1 MCHRQTSTPC
11 FVLAMPFFIK
21 NLKGVLYLS
30 NFFGKV
36 QKLGKALML
45 PVAVLPVA
53 SLLLRLGAPDVLNIP
68 FVMSAGSAIF
78 DNLAILFAIGVA
90 VGLAFD
96 NGGAAGLAGAVSFFT
111 LTAGAKA
118 INPDINMGVL
128 AGIIGGIIA
137 GNMYNKFHNYKL
149 PDWLGFFGGKRF
161 VPIVTSFFSIA
172 LALLFGFIWPPIQS
186 VIDAIGQWLI
196 SAGAA
201 GTFVFGTLNRL
212 LIPTGLHHILNNIV
226 WFVFGEYNGATGD
239 LGRFFAGDKTA
250 GMFMTGFYPV
260 MMFGLPAAALAMY
273 KTAKKENRAA
283 VGGLLFSVA
292 FPAFLT
298 GITEP
303 IEFMFMFLAP
313 ALYAIHALLTGA
325 ALAVT
330 YVLGIHHGFGF
341 SAGAIDYFLNMGLAT
356 KGWLIIP
363 VGLVFFV
370 IYYFL
375 FVILIQK
382 LNLATPGR
390 EDDTETESTAQ
401 LVGEHG
407 IAGLAKLYVERLGG
421 KDNIVEV
428 DACITRLRLTL
439 KDNSNV
445 KDEAMTSLGASGV
458 LRPNNRNLQVIIGTK
473 AELVA
478 EEMKKLIK

>member
-1 MCHRQTSTPC
+1 MS
-11 FVLAMPFFIK
+11 
-21 NLKGVLYLS
+21 NL
-30 NFFGKV
+30 FGKA

-53 SLLLRLGAPDVLNIP
+53 ALLLRLGADDVLNIP

-78 DNLAILFAIGVA
+78 DNLGILFAIGVA
-90 VGLAFD
+90 VGLSKD
-96 NGGAAGLAGAVSFFT
+96 NAGAAGLAGAISFFT

-118 INPDINMGVL
+118 INPNINMSVL
-128 AGIIGGIIA
+128 AGIIGGIVA
-137 GNMYNKFHNYKL
+137 GNMYNKYYNIKL

-161 VPIVTSFFSIA
+161 VPIITSLFSIV
-172 LALLFGFIWPPIQS
+172 LALIFGFIWPPIQS
-186 VIDAIGQWLI
+186 VIDSIGQWMI
-196 SAGAA
+196 SAGAL

-212 LIPTGLHHILNNIV
+212 LIPTGLHHIINNIV
-226 WFVFGEYNGATGD
+226 WFVFGEFGGKTGD

-250 GMFMTGFYPV
+250 GMFMTGFYPI

-273 KTAKKENRAA
+273 RAAKPQNRAA
-283 VGGLLFSVA
+283 VGGMLFSVA
-292 FPAFLT
+292 FTAFLT

-313 ALYAIHALLTGA
+313 ALYVIHALLTGA
-325 ALAVT
+325 SLAVT
-330 YVLGIHHGFGF
+330 YLLGIHHGFGF

-356 KGWLIIP
+356 KGWLLIP
-363 VGLVFFV
+363 VGLVFFA

-375 FVILIQK
+375 FLILIKK

-390 EDDTETESTAQ
+390 EDDTESESTSQ
-401 LVGEHG
+401 LIDAHG
-407 IAGLAKLYVERLGG
+407 ISGLAKLYVEKLGG
-421 KDNIVEV
+421 SGNIVEL
-428 DACITRLRLTL
+428 DSCITRLRLTL
-439 KDNSNV
+439 KDNSKV
-445 KDEAMTSLGASGV
+445 KDDDIMALGANGII
-458 LRPNNRNLQVIIGTK
+458 RPNSRDMQIVIGTK